1 MNWSATMLT
10 EAPGLCRDER
20 TRRRVV
26 PRYPPLATC
35 GQVQLRPTTW
45 LASTYMLQQLK
56 SLLELEDSRSATQ
69 LQEILEELT
78 WDPEKNCYF
87 GSQRAVS
94 RITGMAQSTIGEGLG
109 MSDRSGKRPKLLKWL
124 AGEGIS
130 VAGIQKEWAAGK
142 VSDKYIAKLI
152 VYAGSMAD
160 SRPEEG
166 RKWLALIAGV
176 GFRGA
181 IHQMKGREDLLTRA
195 DARGQ
200 NLKYQRQTCSRI
212 QQQGRSYQHVR
223 SKIVKGVTTMV
234 PRHLENRAR
243 QAGVSIRGNWR
254 SHADAT
260 TLGAVS
266 MSEEGY
272 AITGD
277 ATIGED
283 VRQMLMRRGWD
294 GSVVWSQERISCDD
308 AREVGK
314 LAKREGQK

>member
-1 MNWSATMLT
+1 
-10 EAPGLCRDER
+10 
-20 TRRRVV
+20 
-26 PRYPPLATC
+26 
-35 GQVQLRPTTW
+35 
-45 LASTYMLQQLK
+45 MLQQLK

-78 WDPEKNCYF
+78 WDSEKNCYF
-87 GSQRAVS
+87 GSQRAVA

-130 VAGIQKEWAAGK
+130 VAGVQKEWAAGR

-181 IHQMKGREDLLTRA
+181 IHQMKGREDLLSRA
-195 DARGQ
+195 DAMGK
-200 NLKYQRQTCSRI
+200 NWKYQRQTCSKI
-212 QQQGRSYQHVR
+212 QQQGKSYQHVR
-223 SKIVKGVTTMV
+223 SVLVKGVTTMV
-234 PRHLENRAR
+234 PKHLTNKA
-243 QAGVSIRGNWR
+243 QKQGIRIKDNWR

-283 VRQMLMRRGWD
+283 VRQMLMRRGWT
-294 GSVVWSQERISCDD
+294 GQVEWSQERISCDD
-308 AREVGK
+308 ARAVGK
-314 LAKREGQK
+314 LSKNVEAV

>member
-1 MNWSATMLT
+1 
-10 EAPGLCRDER
+10 
-20 TRRRVV
+20 
-26 PRYPPLATC
+26 
-35 GQVQLRPTTW
+35 
-45 LASTYMLQQLK
+45 MLQQLK
-56 SLLELEDSRSATQ
+56 SLLELEDSRSAIQ

-78 WDPEKNCYF
+78 WDSEKNCYF
-87 GSQRAVS
+87 GSQRAVA
-94 RITGMAQSTIGEGLG
+94 RITGMAAFGIKQGLG
-109 MSDRSGKRPKLLKWL
+109 LDTSRAANRPKLLKWL

-130 VAGIQKEWAAGK
+130 VTGIQKEWAAGK

-195 DARGQ
+195 GARGV
-200 NLKYQRQTCSRI
+200 NYKYQRQACDKI
-212 QQQGRSYQHVR
+212 QQTGGSYQHVR
-223 SKIVKGVTTMV
+223 SELVKGVTTMV
-234 PRHLENRAR
+234 PKHLTNKAKK
-243 QAGVSIRGNWR
+243 QGIKIKDNWR

-272 AITGD
+272 ALTGD

-283 VRQMLMRRGWD
+283 VRQMLMRRGWT
-294 GSVVWSQERISCDD
+294 GQVEWSQERINCND
-308 AREVGK
+308 AVALGK
-314 LAKREGQK
+314 LDKAVEAGR

>member
-1 MNWSATMLT
+1 
-10 EAPGLCRDER
+10 
-20 TRRRVV
+20 
-26 PRYPPLATC
+26 
-35 GQVQLRPTTW
+35 
-45 LASTYMLQQLK
+45 MLQQLK

-78 WDPEKNCYF
+78 WDSEKNCYF
-87 GSQRAVS
+87 GSQSAVA
-94 RITGMAQSTIGEGLG
+94 RITGMTRMTIAQGLG
-109 MSDRSGKRPKLLKWL
+109 LRDDRMAKRPKLLKWL

-181 IHQMKGREDLLTRA
+181 IHQMKGREDLLSRA
-195 DARGQ
+195 DARGK
-200 NLKYQRQTCSRI
+200 NLKYQRQTCAKI
-212 QQQGRSYQHVR
+212 QQQGKSYQRVR
-223 SKIVKGVTTMV
+223 SELVKGVTTMV
-234 PRHLENRAR
+234 PRHLENKAKK
-243 QAGVSIRGNWR
+243 QGIEIKGNWR

-283 VRQMLMRRGWD
+283 VRQMLMRRGWT
-294 GSVVWSQERISCDD
+294 GQVEWSQERISCDD
-308 AREVGK
+308 ARAVGK
-314 LAKREGQK
+314 LAKRGA